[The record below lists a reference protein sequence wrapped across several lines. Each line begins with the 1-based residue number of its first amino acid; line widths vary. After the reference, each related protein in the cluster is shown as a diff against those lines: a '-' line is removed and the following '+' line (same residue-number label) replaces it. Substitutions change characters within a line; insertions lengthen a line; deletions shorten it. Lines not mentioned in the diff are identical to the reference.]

1 MILIPLGCFFKSL
14 ALRDIRIYAEVNSG
28 NVFRYKDSSNLEIDF
43 VVQLIDGRWGAFEIK
58 MGSNEFDK
66 AASNLI
72 KLRDKVDKEKIG
84 EPSFLGIISA
94 TEYAYQREDGI

>member
-1 MILIPLGCFFKSL
+1 
-14 ALRDIRIYAEVNSG
+14 
-28 NVFRYKDSSNLEIDF
+28 
-43 VVQLIDGRWGAFEIK
+43 

-94 TEYAYQREDGI
+94 TEYAYQREDGIYVIPLGTLKD

>member
-1 MILIPLGCFFKSL
+1 
-14 ALRDIRIYAEVNSG
+14 
-28 NVFRYKDSSNLEIDF
+28 
-43 VVQLIDGRWGAFEIK
+43 